1 MNKED
6 AVKIIA
12 FPVKLYGTYQDE
24 ENLDALKALLTNWN
38 NVYPDHMIIEIDYS
52 DSQVHMYLDF
62 MTSVEGYYEIQGM
75 VYTAFEK
82 GVLVIRDV
90 LVQAVMLRN
99 EAGKRAK
106 YEVFK
111 NGDTKYAFV
120 TVYESTPDFHVKN
133 YLDLTLDNAVNI
145 DAQINSHFNLL

>member
-99 EAGKRAK
+99 DAGK
-106 YEVFK
+106 
-111 NGDTKYAFV
+111 
-120 TVYESTPDFHVKN
+120 
-133 YLDLTLDNAVNI
+133 
-145 DAQINSHFNLL
+145 